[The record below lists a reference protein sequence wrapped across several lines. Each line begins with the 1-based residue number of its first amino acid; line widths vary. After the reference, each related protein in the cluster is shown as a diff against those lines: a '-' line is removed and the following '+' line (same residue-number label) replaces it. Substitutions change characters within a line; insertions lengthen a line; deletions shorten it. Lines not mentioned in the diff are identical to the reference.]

1 MPRFSP
7 EFLDEIRN
15 RLKPSDVIGRKVK
28 LKRRGDTWWGLSP
41 FKEEKTPSFTVS
53 DRRGTY
59 HCFAT
64 QKHGNIFD
72 FLMETERLSFPEA
85 VERLAREAGL
95 EPPQS
100 DPGEA
105 ERIQRKKGLLEAC
118 EAAADFYEAMLR
130 RAPGRAAAD
139 YLKGRGVSDALIKE
153 FRLGYAPDGGRVLK
167 DYLVNKGYT
176 EEVLLDAGLIARSE
190 DGGRDSY
197 DRFRHRVMFPI
208 LGGRGEVIA
217 FGGRALDPNARA
229 KYLNSPETAL
239 FHKGDVLYSFGRAR
253 TAATSAKKPL
263 IVCEGYMDVIA
274 LFGAGFEQAVA
285 PLGTALGEA
294 QLAMLWR
301 HCDEPALCF
310 DGDKAGIAAAYR
322 SLDRALPLLRPGKS
336 LNYVFLPDGQDPDDV
351 VRAGGAEAFQKAL
364 DAAVPL
370 AEALWRREVDSRPL
384 DTPERRAALKSAL
397 RQLVALIVDPDV
409 RRAYGEDMGR
419 RLDALF
425 APAPGRE
432 GGERR
437 DAGGRRPSARGA
449 RFAPP
454 APRPSARLLRQK
466 GPSAWAREAT
476 LVLAAINHPG
486 LVERREA
493 DFFGLVLDNPDL
505 DRLLKAALTVIAEA
519 PTLDTEGLK
528 RHLQRSD
535 AAKTLERVLGDETL
549 NRQSFLRAEAGLDE
563 VEKGWAD
570 ALRHHLIATE
580 ARKAMAESAARSF
593 TSGDEVWKAA
603 VLHRE
608 ELINAKADQDAAA
621 DADVTSRD
629 LEDRLDRMRTSVGA
643 KRKAR

>member
-1 MPRFSP
+1 
-7 EFLDEIRN
+7 
-15 RLKPSDVIGRKVK
+15 
-28 LKRRGDTWWGLSP
+28 
-41 FKEEKTPSFTVS
+41 
-53 DRRGTY
+53 
-59 HCFAT
+59 
-64 QKHGNIFD
+64 
-72 FLMETERLSFPEA
+72 
-85 VERLAREAGL
+85 
-95 EPPQS
+95 
-100 DPGEA
+100 
-105 ERIQRKKGLLEAC
+105 
-118 EAAADFYEAMLR
+118 
-130 RAPGRAAAD
+130 
-139 YLKGRGVSDALIKE
+139 
-153 FRLGYAPDGGRVLK
+153 
-167 DYLVNKGYT
+167 
-176 EEVLLDAGLIARSE
+176 
-190 DGGRDSY
+190 
-197 DRFRHRVMFPI
+197 
-208 LGGRGEVIA
+208 
-217 FGGRALDPNARA
+217 
-229 KYLNSPETAL
+229 
-239 FHKGDVLYSFGRAR
+239 
-253 TAATSAKKPL
+253 
-263 IVCEGYMDVIA
+263 
-274 LFGAGFEQAVA
+274 
-285 PLGTALGEA
+285 
-294 QLAMLWR
+294 
-301 HCDEPALCF
+301 
-310 DGDKAGIAAAYR
+310 
-322 SLDRALPLLRPGKS
+322 
-336 LNYVFLPDGQDPDDV
+336 
-351 VRAGGAEAFQKAL
+351 
-364 DAAVPL
+364 
-370 AEALWRREVDSRPL
+370 
-384 DTPERRAALKSAL
+384 
-397 RQLVALIVDPDV
+397 
-409 RRAYGEDMGR
+409 MGR